1 MPYIS
6 AKPGIVRGTGL
17 SGMAQQP
24 AKYPKAPAF
33 RRPSTER
40 DPFWRDSAA
49 CAGVDPDL
57 FFGRD
62 GERAHDK
69 AAREATAASFCRAKC
84 PVMFACRSWAIQSG
98 QEAGVWGGL
107 GEDERRTAKRREA
120 RRKAKDVMQA

>member
-17 SGMAQQP
+17 SGMAVQV
-24 AKYPKAPAF
+24 AKQPKAPAF

-40 DPFWRDSAA
+40 NPFWRDEAA
-49 CAGVDPDL
+49 CADVNPDL
-57 FFGRD
+57 FFGLD

-69 AAREATAASFCRAKC
+69 AKREKIAADFCRTAC

-98 QEAGVWGGL
+98 QEAGAWGGL
-107 GEDERRTAKRREA
+107 GEDERRTAKRRIA
-120 RRKAKDVMQA
+120 RAKAKDVMQA